1 MANSELTQETT
12 THTTESAHEHHTLY
26 GQEIFSIGN
35 FHVTNTLFTSYIALV
50 IILVIGIFIRT
61 RLKLIPKG
69 IQHIGEILLE
79 QLAAL
84 CDQVTQD
91 RKITNMV
98 LPVVVSIFVFVL
110 LNNWLG
116 ILPGIGSIFIN
127 TKEGA
132 ISLFRGGTADIN
144 TTLTLGIFSVVFANL
159 VGIFSIGLWK
169 SFTKYVRLPALLKLK
184 NVFKDPVLLVVV
196 PVDIFV
202 GLLEILG
209 EIAKI
214 ASLSFRLFGNIFAG
228 EVLLA
233 SMAAILAFGLPT
245 PFLFLE
251 FFVGVIQAFIIS
263 LLTVVYVTLAVQ
275 DHSEH
280 DEHAEGHGHT
290 DVHGVEKP
298 AAAAGH

>member
-1 MANSELTQETT
+1 MSEHE
-12 THTTESAHEHHTLY
+12 HTTETTHEEHHTLY
-26 GQEIFSIGN
+26 GQEIFSVGN
-35 FHVTNTLFTSYIALV
+35 FHVTNTLFTSWIALI
-50 IILVIGIFIRT
+50 IILIIGIFIRT

-69 IQHIGEILLE
+69 IQHIGEIILE

-91 RKITNMV
+91 RKVTNMV
-98 LPVVVSIFVFVL
+98 LPVIVSIFVFVL

-116 ILPGIGSIFIN
+116 ILPGIGSIFVQ
-127 TKEGA
+127 TSEGSIA
-132 ISLFRGGTADIN
+132 LFRGGTADIN

-159 VGIFSIGLWK
+159 VGIISIGFWK
-169 SFTKYVRLPALLKLK
+169 SFTKFVRLPALLNLK
-184 NVFKDPVLLVVV
+184 KVFKDPVQLVIV

-209 EIAKI
+209 EIAKV

-233 SMAAILAFGLPT
+233 SMAAILSFGLPT

-280 DEHAEGHGHT
+280 DGEHNNEHKQ
-290 DVHGVEKP
+290 VP
-298 AAAAGH
+298 ATVPRSDSH